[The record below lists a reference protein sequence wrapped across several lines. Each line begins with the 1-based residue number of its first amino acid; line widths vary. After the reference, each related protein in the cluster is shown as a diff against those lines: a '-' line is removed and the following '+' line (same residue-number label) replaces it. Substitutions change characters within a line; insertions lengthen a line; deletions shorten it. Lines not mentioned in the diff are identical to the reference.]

1 MAKVVKITHH
11 KLQGPKVESF
21 CLTNVPITPE
31 VAPKKPNL
39 QWHKVCA
46 DMLWQCTAL
55 MTR

>member
-1 MAKVVKITHH
+1 MAKVAKITHH

-55 MTR
+55 TTR